1 MSVGGPV
8 FTVFGA
14 GLSGA
19 LLAARLG
26 RAGVRVD
33 LYERRPDPRVRGAE
47 RGRSINLALSTRGL
61 EALAGVGLRDEA
73 LKIAIPMRG
82 RMMHSPT
89 GALTHQP
96 YSPSGLDA
104 INSISR
110 GGLNA
115 LLLDA
120 AERTPGVRIFF
131 GQRCQNVDFAA
142 REAEVLDVAGG
153 GTRRVGYD
161 VVIGADGAFSA
172 VRGAMQRLDRFDFE
186 QSYLTHAYK
195 ELSIPP
201 GHDRAGG
208 AAMDRHALHIWPRRS
223 YMMIALPNLDGS
235 WTCTLFAPF
244 DGPDGIGGL
253 SSDADIRAYF
263 ERRFPDAVPMMPTL
277 AEDFRANPAASL
289 VTMRCRPWR
298 VGGEAALVGDAAHA
312 VVPFYGQGMNAS
324 FEDCAA
330 LAECVEASRGDL
342 ASAFAAYED
351 RRRPNTDALARLA
364 LDNFVEMRD
373 LVGDP
378 AFLRRKAREQRLAR
392 WFPRWYV
399 PLYSMVS
406 FSTIPYAEA
415 VERAR
420 RQDERVRLI
429 VGLLAAVALP
439 AAGLGLV
446 FLLRALF
453 VRGAG

>member
-1 MSVGGPV
+1 MSGGGPV
-8 FTVFGA
+8 FTIFGA
-14 GLSGA
+14 GLAGA

-33 LYERRPDPRVRGAE
+33 LYERRPDPRVKGAE

-61 EALAGVGLRDEA
+61 EALGTIGLKEEA

-82 RMMHSPT
+82 RMMHSPA
-89 GALTHQP
+89 GALTYQP
-96 YSPSGLDA
+96 YSPTGADA

-120 AERTPGVRIFF
+120 AERTPGVRVCF
-131 GQRCQNVDFAA
+131 GQRCLNVDFSAH
-142 REAEVLDVAGG
+142 EAEVQDVAGAS
-153 GTRRVGYD
+153 TRRVGFE

-172 VRGAMQRLDRFDFE
+172 VRGAMQKLDRFDFQ

-195 ELSIPP
+195 ELTIPP
-201 GHDRAGG
+201 GRDSAGG
-208 AAMDRHALHIWPRRS
+208 TPMERHALHIWPRRS

-244 DGPDGIGGL
+244 DGPDGVGAL
-253 SSDADIRAYF
+253 RTDAETLAYF
-263 ERRFPDAVPMMPTL
+263 ERRFPDAVAMMPTL
-277 AEDFRANPAASL
+277 AEDFRANPTASL
-289 VTMRCRPWR
+289 VTMKCRPWR
-298 VGGEAALVGDAAHA
+298 VGGEAALIGDAAHA

-324 FEDCAA
+324 FEDCVA
-330 LAECVEASRGDL
+330 LAECVEAARGDL
-342 ASAFAAYED
+342 ATAFAAYEE
-351 RRRPNTDALARLA
+351 RRRPNTDALAQLA
-364 LDNFVEMRD
+364 FDNFVEMRD

-378 AFLRRKAREQRLAR
+378 AFLRRKKREQRLAR
-392 WFPRWYV
+392 WFPRRYV

-420 RQDERVRLI
+420 RQDDRVRLI
-429 VGLLAAVALP
+429 AHLLLALLMP
-439 AAGLGLV
+439 AAVLGLV
-446 FLLRALF
+446 FLLRAIF
-453 VRGAG
+453 AGGGA